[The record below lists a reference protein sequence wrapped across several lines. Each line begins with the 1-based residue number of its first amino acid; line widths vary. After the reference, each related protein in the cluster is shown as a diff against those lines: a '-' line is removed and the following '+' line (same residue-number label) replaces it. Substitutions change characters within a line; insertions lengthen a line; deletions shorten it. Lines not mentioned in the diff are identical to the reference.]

1 MTYKDPQ
8 FESTDVQPYSGLAR
22 GPGRW
27 FVALRQNGQQL
38 GFAWTDDKDKFGLV
52 TTDFSPGAQNDVIN
66 FLNYRAS
73 WGRAGTSATNA
84 FDAARE
90 LQEDTTDLPAE
101 VITGDLQYD
110 LLEKVHE
117 GIGMAAAPEYSMT
130 IREDGEV
137 LEAIR
142 TDPLG
147 QYLRVNGLW
156 ELIDP
161 EADEEEYPTVYGQEW
176 HEVTEDAIAVFDQR
190 SGGDDFTR
198 DEVEMYFI

>member
-1 MTYKDPQ
+1 MTYKDSE
-8 FESTDVQPYSGLAR
+8 FSTVDSQPYSGVAR

-27 FVALRQNGQQL
+27 FVVLRQNGQQL
-38 GFAWTDDKDKFGLV
+38 GFAWTDDKNTFGLSA
-52 TTDFSPGAQNDVIN
+52 TDFSADAQNDVIN
-66 FLNYRAS
+66 FLNNRNS

-101 VITGDLQYD
+101 VIYGDLQFD

-130 IREDGEV
+130 VREDGEV

-161 EADEEEYPTVYGQEW
+161 EADEEDYPTVYGQEW
-176 HEVTEDAIAVFDQR
+176 HEVTEDAIAIFDKR
-190 SGGDDFTR
+190 SGADDFTR
-198 DEVEMYFI
+198 DEVETYFI